1 MTDYTEREVRAEIA
15 GMQCAIDNAGFG
27 QEGLATFASYTIGNI
42 GKWKCMLT
50 QLADMLAER
59 EKAEPVYQRRH
70 VDSHT
75 WVDCSPEEY
84 KIWHENNRRI
94 LYTHPA
100 AQESGR

>member
-1 MTDYTEREVRAEIA
+1 MTNYTERGVRDFIEQ
-15 GMQCAIDNAGFG
+15 MD
-27 QEGLATFASYTIGNI
+27 ASAS
-42 GKWKCMLT
+42 WLT
-50 QLADMLAER
+50 LREREYMAKLADMLAER
-59 EKAEPVYQRRH
+59 EKAVPVYQRRH
-70 VDSHT
+70 ADSHT